1 LVDFPFGCFF
11 VTAFLQ
17 LFASF
22 QCCALRFFS
31 ALLCHHYVDDRF
43 RSERMTK
50 PMILN
55 VRVGGALSE
64 FVAANVGE
72 HGAYDNVSEYV
83 RDLIRKDK
91 MEAEEQAFQRLKTE
105 LQRAFG
111 RADTDYRRITA
122 ADVVTRNRARS
133 SPA

>member
-1 LVDFPFGCFF
+1 M
-11 VTAFLQ
+11 A
-17 LFASF
+17 
-22 QCCALRFFS
+22 
-31 ALLCHHYVDDRF
+31 
-43 RSERMTK
+43 K
-50 PMILN
+50 PTTLN

-91 MEAEEQAFQRLKTE
+91 KEAEERAFQRLKAE

-111 RADTDYRRITA
+111 SPDTDYRRIAA
-122 ADVVTRNRARS
+122 ADVVTRNRARR